1 MERVGLS
8 KVSYALTKETFKRIE
23 KATNAIVP
31 IVDKAGS
38 IVGFS
43 VEMYFDKTVSN
54 SGIDTYISIVLNSFS
69 DIIMRDFIRGKRRL
83 TWNNNEYLVVG
94 YEVIG
99 ANSETP
105 HINLEVA

>member
-8 KVSYALTKETFKRIE
+8 KVSYTLTKETFKRIE
-23 KATNAIVP
+23 GATNAIVP
-31 IVDKAGS
+31 IVNEAGS

-43 VEMYFDKTVSN
+43 VEMCFD
-54 SGIDTYISIVLNSFS
+54 SGFDTYISIVLNSFS

-83 TWNNNEYLVVG
+83 TWNNNEYSVVG

>member
-31 IVDKAGS
+31 IVNKTGS

-43 VEMYFDKTVSN
+43 VEMYFD
-54 SGIDTYISIVLNSFS
+54 SGADTYISIVLNSFS

-83 TWNNNEYLVVG
+83 TWNNNEYSVVG